1 MITFTIKPELETLEI
16 ESDGITWSSYTNWD
30 GHRQLLHDNLSIN
43 ENPWNDEMAIIL
55 REIKNR
61 LKSERQLEVKKTN
74 EALDSLGADV
84 GKKSYRFDLDNRLF
98 FLMKQKNVVISKFIN
113 QAIKEKLER
122 N

>member
-1 MITFTIKPELETLEI
+1 MINFTIKPELETLEI
-16 ESDGITWSSYTNWD
+16 ESDGITWSSYTSWG

-43 ENPWNDEMAIIL
+43 ENPWNDEMIVIL
-55 REIKNR
+55 REIKTR

-74 EALDSLGADV
+74 EAMGSLGANV

-98 FLMKQKNVVISKFIN
+98 FLMKEKNVVISKFIN
-113 QAIKEKLER
+113 EAIREKLER

>member
-1 MITFTIKPELETLEI
+1 MINFTIKPELETLEI
-16 ESDGITWSSYTNWD
+16 ESDGITWSSYINLD

-43 ENPWNDEMAIIL
+43 ENPWNDEMIVIL

-61 LKSERQLEVKKTN
+61 LKSEKKKEN
-74 EALDSLGADV
+74 DKMSESLNSLGANV

-98 FLMKQKNVVISKFIN
+98 FLMKEKNVVISKFIN
-113 QAIKEKLER
+113 EAIREKLER